1 MLITLAFF
9 NLYLTQTE
17 AGDESG
23 NRETRKEKRE
33 RSSSLHR
40 TVPFLSR
47 SLKFFSSHFLST
59 NRKKEGTERRDMPG
73 LLNCIVPWLWSIIWV
88 LFADTVGREVEEGG
102 KWRKEGRRDGGKE
115 GWREVMVILAES
127 YCGFLVRIRCTYVP

>member
-17 AGDESG
+17 AGEESG
-23 NRETRKEKRE
+23 DGETRKEKRE

-40 TVPFLSR
+40 TVSFLSL

-59 NRKKEGTERRDMPG
+59 HKMKERTERRDMPG
-73 LLNCIVPWLWSIIWV
+73 LLNCIVPWPWSLIWV
-88 LFADTVGREVEEGG
+88 LFADRVGREVEE
-102 KWRKEGRRDGGKE
+102 RGKE
-115 GWREVMVILAES
+115 G
-127 YCGFLVRIRCTYVP
+127 